1 MSISANIGL
10 LLAVTVGSF
19 PNHHANRFVGWFL
32 LLAKND
38 PHVKLMRVKELKFA
52 GERFQR

>member
-10 LLAVTVGSF
+10 LLAVQSGHF
-19 PNHHANRFVGWFL
+19 PNQLANRFVGLFL

-38 PHVKLMRVKELKFA
+38 PHVKLMRLKELKFA
-52 GERFQR
+52 V